1 MWKSGDYHVGR
12 ITLDGRRWTVK
23 AKTKEEVAAKL
34 LQLRQQAA
42 TGSLPET
49 QRKVTVGEWLD
60 EWLTGLFVEPRTLRG
75 YSEHVRAHLKP
86 ALGHLPLRSPTT
98 QQIRAFCQQKMAPKP
113 AGGGLHQ
120 TTVHNIGM
128 TLRIA
133 LGVAAEVGLLQ
144 KNPAATRKTIP
155 RAASREM
162 QAWSAEECQRFLQAA
177 RADRHEAL
185 LHFALATGARQGE
198 IIALRWADVDLR
210 AGTASIKAAIS
221 GERRKG
227 PKTHGG
233 ERMLHLPP
241 HVVVLLKQL
250 RDRQRVVDLAGDDSV
265 FPGETGGLLSGW
277 NLVMRHM
284 RPIMLKAK
292 VPAIRFHDLR
302 HTFATLMLRNGVP
315 VKDVAYMLGHSDAA
329 TTIRFYAHAIPSTH
343 RAHAAVMGRL
353 LTGKSTSRSG
363 DDDLLGGRD
372 LTDSVHKETI
382 DHRSGI
388 TQIARVG
395 N

>member
-1 MWKSGDYHVGR
+1 VAGRRRANGEGAMWKAGDYHVGR

-34 LQLRQQAA
+34 LQLCQQAA

-49 QRKVTVGEWLD
+49 QRKVTVGAWLD

-75 YSEHVRAHLKP
+75 YTEHVRAHLKP
-86 ALGHLPLRSPTT
+86 ALGHLPLRSLTT
-98 QQIRAFCQQKMAPKP
+98 QQIRAFCQHKMAPKP

-133 LGVAAEVGLLQ
+133 LGAALEVGLLQ

-155 RAASREM
+155 RPASREM
-162 QAWSAEECQRFLQAA
+162 QTWSAEECQRFLQAA
-177 RADRHEAL
+177 RGDRHEAL
-185 LHFALATGARQGE
+185 FHFALATGARQGE

-227 PKTHGG
+227 PKTRGG

-241 HVVVLLKQL
+241 HVVVLLREL
-250 RDRQRVVDLAGDDSV
+250 RDGRTVVDLAREDLV
-265 FPGETGGLLSGW
+265 FPSETGGLLSGW

-329 TTIRFYAHAIPSTH
+329 TTIRVYAHAIPSTH
-343 RAHAAVMGRL
+343 GAHAQMIGAV
-353 LTGKSTSRSG
+353 LTGQATTTQRVNAATG
-363 DDDLLGGRD
+363 
-372 LTDSVHKETI
+372 KE
-382 DHRSGI
+382 
-388 TQIARVG
+388 A
-395 N
+395 

>member
-34 LQLRQQAA
+34 LHLRQQAA

-75 YSEHVRAHLKP
+75 YGEHVRAHLKP
-86 ALGHLPLRSPTT
+86 ALGHLPLRSLTT

-133 LGVAAEVGLLQ
+133 LGVAVEVGLLQ

-155 RAASREM
+155 RPASREM
-162 QAWSAEECQRFLQAA
+162 QTWSAEECQRFLQAA
-177 RADRHEAL
+177 RGDRHEAL
-185 LHFALATGARQGE
+185 FHFALATGARQGE

-210 AGTASIKAAIS
+210 AGTVSIKAAIS
-221 GERRKG
+221 AERRKG
-227 PKTHGG
+227 PKTRGG

-241 HVVVLLKQL
+241 HVVALLHELRGQL
-250 RDRQRVVDLAGDDSV
+250 TVVDLGRDDLV
-265 FPGETGGLLSGW
+265 FPSETGGLLSGW

-284 RPIMLKAK
+284 RPIMLRAE
-292 VPAIRFHDLR
+292 VPTIRFHDLR

-329 TTIRFYAHAIPSTH
+329 TTIRVYAHAIPSTH
-343 RAHAAVMGRL
+343 GLHAAMIGEL
-353 LTGKSTSRSG
+353 LTRGPSHATG
-363 DDDLLGGRD
+363 
-372 LTDSVHKETI
+372 EI
-382 DHRSGI
+382 
-388 TQIARVG
+388 
-395 N
+395 